1 MNRGHRNAAV
11 VAVVIVL
18 LTAACSSNR
27 VLMPPRMN
35 LHALGTIGLLDF
47 TPMTGDGS
55 NLRATREFLSS
66 MHAAQAGVPVLEL
79 GDQAQVLHALGRH
92 VLDPDS
98 IRAIGKKHRVDTL
111 VVGVLDAQRIEPSVY
126 LGRSADS
133 LFAGAS
139 LEGALTVKMVDT
151 RSGATVWSAAVS
163 GREPLGN
170 VKLAGGD
177 LAGVTASDPNATAA
191 HLVRQLV
198 NAATSDFWPYW
209 VRD

>member
-1 MNRGHRNAAV
+1 MNRGHRRAAV
-11 VAVVIVL
+11 VAAVVL
-18 LTAACSSNR
+18 LLAAACSSSR
-27 VLMPPRMN
+27 VLMPPRMD

-47 TPMTGDGS
+47 TPMTRDS
-55 NLRATREFLSS
+55 LNLRATREFLSS

-79 GDQAQVLHALGRH
+79 GDQAQVLHAVGRS
-92 VLDPDS
+92 VLDTDS
-98 IRAIGKKHRVDTL
+98 IRAIGKRHRVDTL

-139 LEGALTVKMVDT
+139 LEGALTVRMIDT
-151 RSGATVWSAAVS
+151 RSGATVWSSSVS
-163 GREPLGN
+163 GRESLGN

-177 LAGVTASDPNATAA
+177 LAGVTASDPSATAG

-198 NAATSDFWPYW
+198 NSATSDFWPYW